1 MVEQLWSIKKY
12 LCAFHSTKWEKG
24 ANANWHGC
32 LFCSLASR
40 VSICQWKWAMSNFSK
55 HTLGS
60 INNKYGIGKYF
71 STSSHSKHNYNCK
84 LSRLSVKVFFFLC
97 YFPVCKICTRALIQL
112 YDISYTP
119 FTGTCIL
126 LVSFLL
132 WIFILLLIIVNAFWE
147 NVSEQ
152 IPLST
157 IFYTFKK
164 RYIDAI
170 SEQFVKQR
178 YWRSKKCTL

>member
-71 STSSHSKHNYNCK
+71 SSSSHSKHNYNCK
-84 LSRLSVKVFFFLC
+84 LSRLSVKVFFLPLLFSCLQDLHKSLDTTIW
-97 YFPVCKICTRALIQL
+97 YILYAFYWHVHFVSLLSPVNFYTAFDNCK
-112 YDISYTP
+112 
-119 FTGTCIL
+119 CIL
-126 LVSFLL
+126 RKCVWTNSTFNYLL
-132 WIFILLLIIVNAFWE
+132 HI
-147 NVSEQ
+147 
-152 IPLST
+152 
-157 IFYTFKK
+157 
-164 RYIDAI
+164 
-170 SEQFVKQR
+170 
-178 YWRSKKCTL
+178 